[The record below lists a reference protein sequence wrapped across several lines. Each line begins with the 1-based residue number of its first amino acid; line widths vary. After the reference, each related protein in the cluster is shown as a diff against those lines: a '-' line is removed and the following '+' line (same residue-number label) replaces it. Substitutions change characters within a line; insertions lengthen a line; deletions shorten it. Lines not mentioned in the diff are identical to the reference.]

1 MVSSTNQSNGV
12 AASGLNGHVN
22 GNQVNGNQVNGNQV
36 SGKHVNGEIK
46 YSHDYVNFDP
56 SLKPKSYNIKGTDA
70 NSKVLFQNVM
80 ILDSTGR
87 QPYHGDVYIEG

>member
-22 GNQVNGNQVNGNQV
+22 GNHVNGNQVN
-36 SGKHVNGEIK
+36 GKHVNGEIK